1 MGKGRITLDMRP
13 VEERKKIA
21 RKGAIASNKAQ
32 REKKEKLK
40 QRKTIAETLKDVL
53 YTGIKNKALLKKLSE
68 NGIEGEQNYLVA
80 MISASI
86 LKGIKKG
93 NLMDVLKL
101 IEVLEGSATEKI
113 EITNMDKTVLELESY
128 LAQKKEKEKKSEDE

>member
-13 VEERKKIA
+13 VEERKEIA

-40 QRKTIAETLKDVL
+40 QRKTIVETLKDVL
-53 YTGIKNKALLKKLSE
+53 YSNVTNKKLLKILESSGIK
-68 NGIEGEQNYLVA
+68 GEQNYLVA
-80 MISASI
+80 MVTAAV
-86 LKGIKKG
+86 LKGVQKG
-93 NLMDVLKL
+93 NLMDIMKL

-113 EITNMDKTVLELESY
+113 EITNMDKTVLELETY
-128 LAQKKEKEKKSEDE
+128 LAKKKENKDE

>member
-13 VEERKKIA
+13 VEERKMIA

-32 REKKEKLK
+32 KEKKEKLK
-40 QRKTIAETLKDVL
+40 QRRTIVETLKDVL
-53 YTGIKNKALLKKLSE
+53 YTNVTNKNLIKMLKV

-80 MISASI
+80 MITSAI
-86 LKGIKKG
+86 LKGVQKG
-93 NLMDVLKL
+93 NLADIMKL
-101 IEVLEGSATEKI
+101 VEVLEGSATEKI

-128 LAQKKEKEKKSEDE
+128 LAKKKEKENE